1 MTKESVCKET
11 AVAMRDPM
19 HLSSKFRCMGV
30 KTTTWQSQRVREIL
44 LQVQSAQSRGDDTA
58 LKSTCFIIQVQPYQ
72 GFWLFA
78 DDTALNGIRLLC
90 TDGTVIESSVGWW
103 GNWTEAQLCSSNK
116 LVSFSLRVEKWQ
128 YFRDNTAVNN
138 VRFACSNG
146 TKLEGWGLSG
156 GHFGPW
162 SSNCTSGA
170 ICGLQTKVE
179 GPQGKRDD
187 TALNDLRVFC
197 CQ

>member
-1 MTKESVCKET
+1 MQLLIPALLCLLGSCCLQGTQARQYES
-11 AVAMRDPM
+11 
-19 HLSSKFRCMGV
+19 
-30 KTTTWQSQRVREIL
+30 IL
-44 LQVQSAQSRGDDTA
+44 TVPNGGPWGSWGHKQFCPSGYAKGFE
-58 LKSTCFIIQVQPYQ
+58 LKVQPYQ
-72 GFWLFA
+72 GFWLFD
-78 DDTALNGIRLLC
+78 DDTALNGVRLLC

-116 LVSFSLRVEKWQ
+116 LVSFSLRVERWH
-128 YFRDNTAVNN
+128 YLHDNTAVNN

-146 TKLEGWGLSG
+146 TELEGWGLSG
-156 GHFGPW
+156 GYFGPW

-179 GPQGKRDD
+179 KPRRKWDD
-187 TALNDLRVFC
+187 TALNDMRVFC